1 MAFAHPRLSYGQEG
15 LTLWL
20 DSERTWGKENKKIS
34 IFRQVQ
40 LGDLQ
45 NYFDTDVDNT
55 RRGVIA
61 A

>member
-20 DSERTWGKENKKIS
+20 DSERTWEKRIKNIYFLTGATWSYTE
-34 IFRQVQ
+34 
-40 LGDLQ
+40 L
-45 NYFDTDVDNT
+45 FDTDVDNT